1 MYIPNCRR
9 LVERV
14 EVMKRC
20 RLGNGE
26 TECVLCG
33 EVFRFYTRGQ
43 RRCAECAKM
52 TCSKCGLESAVKP
65 GTAGKDGGS
74 EGGGDG
80 DAGCVRPTFA
90 TLTNLIGQNI
100 CKTTGR

>member
-1 MYIPNCRR
+1 M
-9 LVERV
+9 
-14 EVMKRC
+14 MKRC

-52 TCSKCGLESAVKP
+52 TWDAIKWTFGIQGWILGHVKGQLHGQLHYW
-65 GTAGKDGGS
+65 GTAS
-74 EGGGDG
+74 
-80 DAGCVRPTFA
+80 
-90 TLTNLIGQNI
+90 
-100 CKTTGR
+100 

>member
-1 MYIPNCRR
+1 MRQIDMYISHCRR

-52 TCSKCGLESAVKP
+52 TW
-65 GTAGKDGGS
+65 
-74 EGGGDG
+74 
-80 DAGCVRPTFA
+80 DA
-90 TLTNLIGQNI
+90 IQ
-100 CKTTGR
+100 

>member
-1 MYIPNCRR
+1 M
-9 LVERV
+9 ERV

-43 RRCAECAKM
+43 RRCTECGKM
-52 TCSKCGLESAVKP
+52 TWHGQEALARTSVRLQIGHVLGGHPFKMSAKFL
-65 GTAGKDGGS
+65 G
-74 EGGGDG
+74 
-80 DAGCVRPTFA
+80 F
-90 TLTNLIGQNI
+90 
-100 CKTTGR
+100 

>member
-1 MYIPNCRR
+1 MHLDARLSFLRR

-43 RRCAECAKM
+43 RRCTECGKM
-52 TCSKCGLESAVKP
+52 TWQARGAQSTFPLPTSAETIPIPKES
-65 GTAGKDGGS
+65 
-74 EGGGDG
+74 
-80 DAGCVRPTFA
+80 
-90 TLTNLIGQNI
+90 
-100 CKTTGR
+100 